1 MELSDESLRLK
12 CFEIVTNSGIRNDF
26 PVYSMIEATMLFTWI
41 KKGSLP
47 IRGIYKPSEM
57 YLEKLLEKAVD
68 ELAKER
74 ANRDQSAQ
82 GSDNNTNDLQVS
94 ESIFNRFMKRFRT
107 PYKSL

>member
-41 KKGSLP
+41 KKGTLP
-47 IRGIYKPSEM
+47 ISGKYDQSEM
-57 YLEKLLEKAVD
+57 YLDKLLEKAID

-74 ANRDQSAQ
+74 ANRDQSAK
-82 GSDNNTNDLQVS
+82 GSDSNTNDLQVS
-94 ESIFNRFMKRFRT
+94 DSIFFRFMKRFRR
-107 PYKSL
+107 K